1 MVLFRV
7 PLKMLDFSSY
17 TILEMIQNYWVEIV
31 NSRRNSSYKY
41 FWWRIDYEQ
50 QLKKLLQQKWTNA
63 LLNFELFEI
72 LK

>member
-41 FWWRIDYEQ
+41 FWWRIDYKQ

>member
-1 MVLFRV
+1 
-7 PLKMLDFSSY
+7 MLDFSSY